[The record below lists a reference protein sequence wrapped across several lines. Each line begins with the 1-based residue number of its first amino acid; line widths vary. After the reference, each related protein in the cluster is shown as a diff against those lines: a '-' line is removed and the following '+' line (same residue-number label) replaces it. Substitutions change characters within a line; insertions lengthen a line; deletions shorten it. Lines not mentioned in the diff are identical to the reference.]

1 MDFSKRSVH
10 AHVCVDSFE
19 AEAQDPP
26 PQKRASGLS
35 HPPATSNERYRK
47 MISGYRIKFMDTTPV
62 AQSLRDHLI
71 AVCMAYG
78 GPGSSG

>member
-1 MDFSKRSVH
+1 
-10 AHVCVDSFE
+10 
-19 AEAQDPP
+19 
-26 PQKRASGLS
+26 
-35 HPPATSNERYRK
+35 